1 MDFFRSATP
10 AEEAEVHAIIRREHR
25 KIEKAVMH
33 MVKGLRGLSDVSQIQ
48 ALAVLVSGY
57 IKEVCPD
64 DETARVLSDH
74 MHKQIEIYLGSKP
87 AN

>member
-10 AEEAEVHAIIRREHR
+10 TEEAEVHAIIRREHK

-33 MVKGLRGLSDVSQIQ
+33 MVKGLRGLSDVSQIH

-64 DETARVLSDH
+64 DESARILSDH
-74 MHKQIEIYLGSKP
+74 MHKQIDIYLGSQP
-87 AN
+87 VN